1 MQNGNRRDKY
11 GILLTCII
19 RMDSRS
25 MKAKELV
32 LNSFFSYKELLV
44 IKKKYKEKRQ
54 EFHSERKDS
63 KSNES
68 LCNYVLLLS
77 EMCSGGASIIFIIFT
92 VSTLITYFQYG
103 GVRGWLTMLTIG
115 VFVFLGNA
123 YIHGKVSGFGL
134 IIVIKLTI
142 MRLKIYIYGVKEVDH

>member
-1 MQNGNRRDKY
+1 
-11 GILLTCII
+11 
-19 RMDSRS
+19 
-25 MKAKELV
+25 MKAKKLV

-92 VSTLITYFQYG
+92 VSILITYFQYG

-142 MRLKIYIYGVKEVDH
+142 MRLKMYIYGVKEVDH

>member
-77 EMCSGGASIIFIIFT
+77 EMCSGGASIILIIFT

>member
-1 MQNGNRRDKY
+1 
-11 GILLTCII
+11 
-19 RMDSRS
+19 
-25 MKAKELV
+25 MKAKKLV

-103 GVRGWLTMLTIG
+103 GVRGWLTMLTIVG

-142 MRLKIYIYGVKEVDH
+142 MRLKMYIYGVKEVDY

>member
-1 MQNGNRRDKY
+1 
-11 GILLTCII
+11 
-19 RMDSRS
+19 

-54 EFHSERKDS
+54 DFHSERKDS

-115 VFVFLGNA
+115 GFVFLGNA

-142 MRLKIYIYGVKEVDH
+142 MRLKMYIYGVKEVDH

>member
-1 MQNGNRRDKY
+1 
-11 GILLTCII
+11 
-19 RMDSRS
+19 

-32 LNSFFSYKELLV
+32 QNSFLSYKELLI

-54 EFHSERKDS
+54 EFHDERKGL
-63 KSNES
+63 KSNDS

-103 GVRGWLTMLTIG
+103 GIRGWLTMLTIG

-123 YIHGKVSGFGL
+123 YIHGKASGFGI

-142 MRLKIYIYGVKEVDH
+142 MRLKMFIYGVKETDH